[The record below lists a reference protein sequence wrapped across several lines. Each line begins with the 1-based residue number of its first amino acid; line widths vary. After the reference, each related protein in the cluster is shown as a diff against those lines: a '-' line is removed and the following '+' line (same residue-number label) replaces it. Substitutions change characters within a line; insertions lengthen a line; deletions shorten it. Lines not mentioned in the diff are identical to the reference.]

1 MIGKGRT
8 YSDLLPLTVE
18 MEVRSGVRIRVLS
31 LESQIAITEDGRR
44 EGCGHAAVAPEN
56 IGREPKARVT
66 VIGETRRA
74 NGAAKRP
81 CEAPSSGC

>member
-31 LESQIAITEDGRR
+31 LESQIAITEELGGAKDAAMLPLLRR
-44 EGCGHAAVAPEN
+44 TLEESRK
-56 IGREPKARVT
+56 RE
-66 VIGETRRA
+66 
-74 NGAAKRP
+74 
-81 CEAPSSGC
+81 